1 MMKRMGKLSGRI
13 ILMIGAIF
21 VLILVLNIFMMNH
34 NSTRSVESAVKQR
47 TIEIASNI
55 VNYIDVEKYEELVKN
70 PSENDTYWKLR
81 EELNT
86 LREYNG
92 VLYAYTYFVP
102 EKNGDIEFLVDG
114 MPVDEKEGAAVLGE
128 VSGSTKY
135 EHIERVVND
144 GSFATDVLSSDYG
157 EFVTGI
163 VPIRSSSGETIA
175 YLGVDIDA
183 SYIDKLSGDVA
194 KEVVPLMIIMFVI
207 IIAVSLIGIYLFV
220 HRSLLPLKTLNEAV
234 TKLASGD
241 IQQAR
246 ESIQQMSLKT
256 NNEITDFSKNFQNS
270 LGQLSSTFNVL
281 KERTN
286 HLELVVDQ
294 MESATDTVN
303 HSNEQM
309 VHNITTI
316 SQSGQMQQSSNNEVT
331 TAMGEMAVGIQKLA
345 DTFSEIAEISTEM
358 TNLVEEGSQNSERV
372 VVQIQNVEKAV
383 DHTSKLVGDMGEN
396 FQSIKEMVVVIT
408 SIADQTNLLALNA
421 AIEAARAGEAGK
433 GFAVVAD
440 EVRKLAEMSRQSADE
455 ISTHLQRF
463 SQITERVLVEM
474 NTTTIDVKDG
484 TKAVGQIGQ
493 QLHQILK
500 SVHEVNNRIQDDS
513 AVVEQMSAGA
523 EEILASTEEMSGL
536 VNETSDRAN
545 HLAKSSD
552 EQTQAIDELKQVV
565 HQLDDNTKQVV
576 TEMAKFNI

>member
-1 MMKRMGKLSGRI
+1 M
-13 ILMIGAIF
+13 
-21 VLILVLNIFMMNH
+21 
-34 NSTRSVESAVKQR
+34 
-47 TIEIASNI
+47 
-55 VNYIDVEKYEELVKN
+55 
-70 PSENDTYWKLR
+70 R

-114 MPVDEKEGAAVLGE
+114 MPVDEKDGAAVLGE

-135 EHIERVVND
+135 EHIEKVVND

-157 EFVTGI
+157 EFVMEI
-163 VPIRSSSGETIA
+163 VPIKSSSGETIA
-175 YLGVDIDA
+175 YLD
-183 SYIDKLSGDVA
+183 
-194 KEVVPLMIIMFVI
+194 
-207 IIAVSLIGIYLFV
+207 
-220 HRSLLPLKTLNEAV
+220 
-234 TKLASGD
+234 
-241 IQQAR
+241 
-246 ESIQQMSLKT
+246 
-256 NNEITDFSKNFQNS
+256 
-270 LGQLSSTFNVL
+270 
-281 KERTN
+281 
-286 HLELVVDQ
+286 
-294 MESATDTVN
+294 
-303 HSNEQM
+303 
-309 VHNITTI
+309 NITTI

-484 TKAVGQIGQ
+484 TKAVGEIGQ

-565 HQLDDNTKQVV
+565 